1 MKTILA
7 LFPIFFLFYSCTGYR
22 REKQPLIDNGNPIS
36 ESRSSSEITD
46 TTANYCFYDNLE
58 VAGKKPAVNDT
69 IIDAD
74 YSFGEAI
81 AGTKAPQNIIDQ
93 LILFN
98 VVYLSTDG
106 QVHRG
111 QILSNKEI
119 EEDIRN
125 IFQFM
130 LDEKFVIEKAIP
142 IVKYDWS
149 DSLSM
154 DDNNSYS
161 FCYRDITYSKHAT
174 GMAIDINPRFNPLRW
189 KEEERPNKPLG
200 AVLDTTVNGTLYPGH
215 PVVNEFRRLGF
226 RWGHSF
232 TKFYDD
238 HHFEKNAQSSLSRFR

>member
-1 MKTILA
+1 M
-7 LFPIFFLFYSCTGYR
+7 
-22 REKQPLIDNGNPIS
+22 
-36 ESRSSSEITD
+36 
-46 TTANYCFYDNLE
+46 
-58 VAGKKPAVNDT
+58 NDT
-69 IIDAD
+69 IIDAS
-74 YSFGEAI
+74 YSFEEAI
-81 AGTKAPQNIIDQ
+81 AATKAPQDIIDQ
-93 LILFN
+93 LTLFD

-119 EEDIRN
+119 AEDIRK

-130 LDEKFVIEKAIP
+130 LDKEFVIEKAIP

-189 KEEERPNKPLG
+189 KREERPNKPEG
-200 AVLDTTVNGTLYPGH
+200 AVSDTMVNGTLYPGH
-215 PVVNEFRRLGF
+215 PVVEEFRRLGF

-238 HHFEKNAQSSLSRFR
+238 HHFEKNAQSPLSRFR

>member
-1 MKTILA
+1 MKIILP
-7 LFPIFFLFYSCTGYR
+7 LLSILCFFCSCTENKR
-22 REKQPLIDNGNPIS
+22 DKQPLTGAGDPAAGARQPQGN
-36 ESRSSSEITD
+36 TD
-46 TTANYCFYDNLE
+46 TTNHYQFPDPTEKA
-58 VAGKKPAVNDT
+58 KPVKNDT

-74 YSFGEAI
+74 YSFEEAI
-81 AGTKAPQNIIDQ
+81 AGTQAPQSIIDQ
-93 LILFN
+93 LELFE

-106 QVHRG
+106 KIHRG
-111 QILSNKEI
+111 QILSNKKIAEN
-119 EEDIRN
+119 IRT
-125 IFQFM
+125 IFRFM
-130 LDEKFVIEKAIP
+130 LEKEFVIEKAIP
-142 IVKYDWS
+142 IVRYSWS

-189 KEEERPNKPLG
+189 KTENRPNQPKG

-215 PVVNEFRRLGF
+215 PVVDEFRRLGF

-238 HHFEKNAQSSLSRFR
+238 HHFESNSLCRDSGS